1 MMAVVCGNRRDEMVM
16 VAKKQTK
23 VDDVTVLIKLHFGM
37 ALWQWDL
44 SLLEKKNFLRE
55 KKQKNE
61 TKLGI
66 NFIYNFLRII

>member
-44 SLLEKKNFLRE
+44 SLLEKRNFLRE
-55 KKQKNE
+55 K
-61 TKLGI
+61 TKK
-66 NFIYNFLRII
+66 